1 MAETQA
7 EGARLLALSK
17 TDPAAAIGQ
26 IESLSEPTR
35 QMLFANVYAV
45 ELFTMDYYKKG
56 GPATPEA
63 VLEARRALEALGEES
78 FADHVDKYDI
88 KQKEMV
94 LADGILNSAY
104 QRSTE
109 KRIKARLREEQEM
122 GERLGLIERQRT
134 IREEALVQIDT
145 LEKQAGEMGIVIS
158 SLSGTERDQDTI
170 VLLTAA
176 FLSLMGF
183 VETIQR
189 IADREALKTLI
200 SQAATV
206 YRDGADL
213 GGGPVLLLG
222 DPGHGQS
229 EQTQGGF
236 GESAPVR
243 RPTFRRC
250 TKGPA

>member
-1 MAETQA
+1 M
-7 EGARLLALSK
+7 
-17 TDPAAAIGQ
+17 IG
-26 IESLSEPTR
+26 
-35 QMLFANVYAV
+35 
-45 ELFTMDYYKKG
+45 
-56 GPATPEA
+56 
-63 VLEARRALEALGEES
+63 
-78 FADHVDKYDI
+78 
-88 KQKEMV
+88 
-94 LADGILNSAY
+94 
-104 QRSTE
+104 
-109 KRIKARLREEQEM
+109 
-122 GERLGLIERQRT
+122 RQRT